1 MIRRGFMV
9 AALLLTLGVSSA
21 ALLPASAG
29 AQVDAFR
36 YELTRVPVGTLYEY
50 VKSNLD
56 GTHEGPISLYVLERD
71 RIESLKWSPDD
82 TTATLVAAELDWESF
97 SVRRFESWALARGV
111 EPELR
116 ATLEADSAGTGV
128 RLSFQPDVLLPVTG
142 WPWHSYDFDFAS
154 LGLAMPH
161 LVDPESPFRFQ
172 RADITYD
179 EAGPPFADLGPVDVR
194 FVGYEERAGIR
205 TRLYELDGSG
215 LRNQRGK
222 LWSAVEGGHLVE
234 FELPFPDEPGFTDV
248 RVRLVSVSTLS
259 AEGWEDYKR
268 ERIRGG
274 R

>member
-1 MIRRGFMV
+1 MRPRAPL
-9 AALLLTLGVSSA
+9 AASFLFVLAATPAMPSA
-21 ALLPASAG
+21 AD

-36 YELTRVPVGTLYEY
+36 YDATRVPVGRLYEY
-50 VKSNLD
+50 VKSNRD
-56 GTHEGPISLYVLERD
+56 GTHSGPISLYVLEND

-82 TTATLVAAELDWESF
+82 TTATLVAAVIDWGRF
-97 SVRRFESWALARGV
+97 SVGRFESWQLVRGA

-116 ATLEADSAGTGV
+116 AVLEADSAGAGV
-128 RLSFQPDVLLPVTG
+128 RLSFQPDVLIPIRG

-161 LVDPESPFRFQ
+161 LVDPEAPFRFE

-194 FVGYEERAGIR
+194 FVGYEER
-205 TRLYELDGSG
+205 SG
-215 LRNQRGK
+215 LRTRAYELEGPGIGTHRGK
-222 LWSAVEGGHLVE
+222 LWSAVEDGHLVE

-259 AEGWEDYKR
+259 PDGWEEYKR
-268 ERIRGG
+268 QRIRGG